1 MFSPYVPHKVNST
14 PRFIFDTVTRIKELE
29 IKKKKINATTEIIL
43 PQISMLLAELEFN
56 GSELE
61 NRNTNKET
69 SLCLLTPH
77 CIKRK
82 GVEEAPWSQS

>member
-1 MFSPYVPHKVNST
+1 MFPIRSILLQGSYLTLS
-14 PRFIFDTVTRIKELE
+14 LE
-29 IKKKKINATTEIIL
+29 SKNWRLKKKKINATTEIIL